1 MMWCELEAARKPYI
15 LKLNGNA
22 HGASQSQTFIGGSP
36 KVNESTPQVSVAG
49 SPGGISIQVTIDAN
63 FREVAML
70 RTVSVSLL
78 ATTALLGAVDSSS
91 AWPRF
96 ADLPAADHNMIVP
109 VQMRGGGMAAGGM
122 GGGGM
127 AGGAVAGGGMGG
139 GGMAGGTAAAGGM
152 AAKGTAAKGT
162 AGAGAKGGMAG
173 AGSKATAGAKG
184 GMGGAGGGTVGQG
197 SRGGAAGAAAKGGGA
212 VNVNVHG
219 TSVRPW
225 VQRPY
230 FGTVVG
236 GIALGSVIAA
246 TAAPTP
252 PADNLCWVWT
262 SAEHTQGYWD
272 YCTPPQ

>member
-1 MMWCELEAARKPYI
+1 
-15 LKLNGNA
+15 
-22 HGASQSQTFIGGSP
+22 
-36 KVNESTPQVSVAG
+36 
-49 SPGGISIQVTIDAN
+49 
-63 FREVAML
+63 ML
-70 RTVSVSLL
+70 RTVVSGSLL

-96 ADLPAADHNMIVP
+96 ADLPAADHSLIMP
-109 VQMRGGGMAAGGM
+109 AQMR
-122 GGGGM
+122 
-127 AGGAVAGGGMGG
+127 GGGMGG
-139 GGMAGGTAAAGGM
+139 GGMAGGGMGAGGMAAGGMAAGAAGGAAAAGGM
-152 AAKGTAAKGT
+152 AGGGMGGGAAVAGGMAGGGMAAKGT
-162 AGAGAKGGMAG
+162 AGAGAKGGMGG
-173 AGSKATAGAKG
+173 AGTKAAAGAKG
-184 GMGGAGGGTVGQG
+184 GTVGKGGGTVGQG
-197 SRGGAAGAAAKGGGA
+197 SRGGAAGGAGAGGGA

-262 SAEHTQGYWD
+262 STEHTQGYWD

>member
-1 MMWCELEAARKPYI
+1 M
-15 LKLNGNA
+15 
-22 HGASQSQTFIGGSP
+22 
-36 KVNESTPQVSVAG
+36 
-49 SPGGISIQVTIDAN
+49 
-63 FREVAML
+63 
-70 RTVSVSLL
+70 
-78 ATTALLGAVDSSS
+78 
-91 AWPRF
+91 
-96 ADLPAADHNMIVP
+96 
-109 VQMRGGGMAAGGM
+109 
-122 GGGGM
+122 
-127 AGGAVAGGGMGG
+127 

-152 AAKGTAAKGT
+152 AGKGTAAKGTAAKGT
-162 AGAGAKGGMAG
+162 AAKGMAGAGTKAAAGAKGGTVG
-173 AGSKATAGAKG
+173 K
-184 GMGGAGGGTVGQG
+184 GGGTVGQG
-197 SRGGAAGAAAKGGGA
+197 SRGGAAGGAAKGGGA

-246 TAAPTP
+246 TAVPTP